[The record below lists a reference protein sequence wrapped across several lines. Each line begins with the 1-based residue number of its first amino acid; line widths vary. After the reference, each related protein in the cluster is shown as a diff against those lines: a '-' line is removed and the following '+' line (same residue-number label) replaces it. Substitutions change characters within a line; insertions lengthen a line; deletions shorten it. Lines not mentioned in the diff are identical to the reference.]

1 MDAFSVTRVL
11 HELIGQRCENVENP
25 HGSVLSID
33 IGPMG
38 TRVGEENAKA
48 HGWRH
53 LTVLSPWRLETLD
66 KILTVWNTPGGTEH
80 PDLVVAVS
88 RLIGLRVVNVES
100 SPPAWDLT
108 ITWSSDIPLRV
119 FADSTPQ
126 REDAWFILGTD
137 GEEVA
142 GVPNKER
149 Y

>member
-1 MDAFSVTRVL
+1 MDAFSITRVL
-11 HELIGQRCENVENP
+11 RELVGQRCENVENP

-38 TRVGEENAKA
+38 TRTGEEGTKP

-53 LTVLSPWRLETLD
+53 LTVLSPWRLETED
-66 KILTVWNTPGGTEH
+66 KVLTDWNMPGGTDN
-80 PDLVVAVS
+80 PDLAVAVS
-88 RLIGLRVVNVES
+88 RLIGLTVLRVES
-100 SPPAWDLT
+100 APPAWDLA
-108 ITWSSDIPLRV
+108 ITWSSGVTLRV
-119 FADSTPQ
+119 FADSTSD

-142 GVPNKER
+142 GVPDKQR